1 VWTDGQAPVRFD
13 HSSHEMSLSFNPAI
27 IDGCI
32 HLFAE
37 RCHGFGL
44 HKDDAHCAV
53 YWKGETVSSLTLLV
67 LVKVEV
73 DFFCFHLC
81 VQQLFLEH

>member
-1 VWTDGQAPVRFD
+1 VRFD
-13 HSSHEMSLSFNPAI
+13 HSSHEISVWSLSFNPVI
-27 IDGCI
+27 IDGCV

-44 HKDDAHCAV
+44 HENEAYCAV
-53 YWKGETVSSLTLLV
+53 YWKDETVSRLTLLV

-73 DFFCFHLC
+73 DFFLVVTMC